1 MTHDQVHEENF
12 KIGTSGDRCACEN
25 MYIYVCVCV
34 LLYIQDISLWCQRAS
49 DILLMFM
56 KGHRNNKGPL
66 TS

>member
-1 MTHDQVHEENF
+1 MHV
-12 KIGTSGDRCACEN
+12 KVCI
-25 MYIYVCVCV
+25 YIYTYVYIYICVCV